1 MGAYTRGQ
9 VDLPIEVQLSVV
21 RDVCYTA
28 LQSRT
33 SKFYDKARARCIP
46 YFKTWYMI
54 GKMVYVLIYGIYT
67 LYGFKNMKLFYETF
81 FNSLELEIRF

>member
-46 YFKTWYMI
+46 YFKTWYMN
-54 GKMVYVLIYGIYT
+54 GKMVYVSIYGIYT
-67 LYGFKNMKLFYETF
+67 LYGMKLFYETF
-81 FNSLELEIRF
+81 FNSLCQLVLEIRF